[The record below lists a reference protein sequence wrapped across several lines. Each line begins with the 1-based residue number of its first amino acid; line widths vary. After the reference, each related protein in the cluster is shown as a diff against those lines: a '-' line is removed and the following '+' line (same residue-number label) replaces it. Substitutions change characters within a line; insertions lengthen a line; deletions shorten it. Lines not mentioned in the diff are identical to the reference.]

1 MAVKVFT
8 FSSFLLRLIIA
19 LVLVFASY
27 NPSGYSFSH
36 WAREMDLSTIDP
48 LVVLAGVV
56 LLIGWV
62 IFLRATIRSLGL
74 IGIVLATALFGT
86 IVWLI
91 IDRGLLAADNKE
103 VMTYVIEALLAM
115 ILAAGMS
122 WSHIRR
128 RMSGQIDVDDVDAA
142 T

>member
-1 MAVKVFT
+1 MASNGFT
-8 FSSFLLRLIIA
+8 FSSFLLRLFVA

-27 NPSGYSFSH
+27 NPSGYSYSH
-36 WAREMDLSTIDP
+36 WAREMDLSAIDP
-48 LVVLAGVV
+48 LIVLAGVV

-74 IGIVLATALFGT
+74 IGILLATALFGT
-86 IVWLI
+86 IVWTFI
-91 IDRGLLAADNKE
+91 YYDLLVTDNKQ

-122 WSHIRR
+122 WSHVRR